1 MTDGRG
7 FVVDTSV
14 AIKWVIEEEGSDIA
28 ERLQDTDMV
37 APALFRIEA
46 ANVLRTLA
54 VREAISA
61 RQALDLFTFLQGA
74 PVTIIDADE
83 ALEHRA
89 LELAL
94 DLRHPVYDCVYL
106 AVGERMDRTLVT
118 ADRRFLSALAS
129 TPYSSRAV
137 DLSNIPK
144 VLSG

>member
-14 AIKWVIEEEGSDIA
+14 AIKWVIEEEGSDTA

-54 VREAISA
+54 MREAISA

-106 AVGERMDRTLVT
+106 AVGERMNRTLVT

-137 DLSNIPK
+137 DLSDIPK
-144 VLSG
+144 LLSG

>member
-1 MTDGRG
+1 MTDRRG

-14 AIKWVIEEEGSDIA
+14 AIKWVIEEEDSGTA
-28 ERLQDTDMV
+28 ELLQDADMV

-54 VREAISA
+54 MREAISA
-61 RQALDLFTFLQGA
+61 RQALDLFTFLQAA

-83 ALEHRA
+83 TLEHRA
-89 LELAL
+89 LELAHE
-94 DLRHPVYDCVYL
+94 LRHPVYDCVYL

-137 DLSNIPK
+137 ALADLPR
-144 VLSG
+144 LLAG

>member
-1 MTDGRG
+1 MTDRRG

-14 AIKWVIEEEGSDIA
+14 AIKWVIEEEGSDTA
-28 ERLQDTDMV
+28 ELLQDADMV
-37 APALFRIEA
+37 APALFRVEA

-61 RQALDLFTFLQGA
+61 RQALDLYAFLQGS

-94 DLRHPVYDCVYL
+94 ELRHPVYDCVYL

-118 ADRRFLSALAS
+118 ADRRFLDALAS

-137 DLSNIPK
+137 GLSDIPK

>member
-1 MTDGRG
+1 MTERRG

-14 AIKWVIEEEGSDIA
+14 AIKWVIEEEDSGTA
-28 ERLQDTDMV
+28 ELLQDTDMV

-54 VREAISA
+54 MREAISA

-89 LELAL
+89 LELAHE
-94 DLRHPVYDCVYL
+94 LRHPVYDCVYL

-129 TPYSSRAV
+129 TPYSSRAM
-137 DLSNIPK
+137 DLSDLPQ
-144 VLSG
+144 LLAG

>member
-1 MTDGRG
+1 MSDRRG

-14 AIKWVIEEEGSDIA
+14 AIKWVIEEEGSDTA
-28 ERLQDTDMV
+28 ELLQDADMV

-46 ANVLRTLA
+46 ANVFRTLA
-54 VREAISA
+54 VREAISR
-61 RQALDLFTFLQGA
+61 RQATDLYTFLQGA

-89 LELAL
+89 LEMAL
-94 DLRHPVYDCVYL
+94 ELRHPVYDCVYL

-129 TPYSSRAV
+129 TPHSPRVMNLA
-137 DLSNIPK
+137 NIPK